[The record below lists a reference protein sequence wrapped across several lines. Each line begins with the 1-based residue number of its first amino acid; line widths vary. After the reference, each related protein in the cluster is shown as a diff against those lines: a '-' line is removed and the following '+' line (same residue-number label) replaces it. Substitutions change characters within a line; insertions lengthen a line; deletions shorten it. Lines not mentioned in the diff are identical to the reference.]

1 MTSQVPAWADSNWI
15 SESGAES
22 SNTIDKAGARA
33 AQHAEDCQKLRGDL
47 DILSEKVH
55 LYVDLLANGLERNDD
70 MMLELVAYLEACEE
84 RLRDVVEAGARGDL
98 PEDLFE
104 TVLKVNDTVQQTL
117 ESNKN
122 GTVPTPALLA
132 ATASS
137 TPKSASST
145 SASGSLLDLDDAFT
159 GLQIKAPP
167 PVHAFSSFT
176 APVPAPALASS
187 TCLNPLDLDP
197 PSPIRA
203 DEQANPMFADT
214 SLLSERRSFTT
225 KTKIEGPSSAQV
237 PVQAHHTT
245 PTPPVKEDDFDAFLA
260 SLSKK

>member
-15 SESGAES
+15 SGSGAGAES
-22 SNTIDKAGARA
+22 NADKDKGGARA
-33 AQHAEDCQKLRGDL
+33 FQHAEDCQKLRDDL

-55 LYVDLLANGLERNDD
+55 LYVDLLANGLDRNDD

-84 RLRDVVEAGARGDL
+84 RLHDVVEAGARGDL

-104 TVLKVNDTVQQTL
+104 TVLKVNDSVQQTL

-122 GTVPTPALLA
+122 GTVPTPSMLN

-137 TPKSASST
+137 AQKSASST

-167 PVHAFSSFT
+167 PAHAFSSF
-176 APVPAPALASS
+176 AAPAIASVS
-187 TCLNPLDLDP
+187 LNPPLEP

-225 KTKIEGPSSAQV
+225 KTKLEGPSSSTQTQ
-237 PVQAHHTT
+237 VQAQHSTTT
-245 PTPPVKEDDFDAFLA
+245 PAKEDDFDAFLA